1 MPSPKPEIPW
11 GRALEF
17 PAYMRLK
24 ANGAGK
30 PRRFAI
36 LAYSGGLLPVDGFSS
51 PVVVDLAGLETPN
64 QIPILIDH
72 TKSVEA
78 TLGVTDSISNNGK
91 SLKLG
96 GVVTGVS
103 PLAQTVL
110 AQAVAGHTWQASIG
124 AMVIESEEVAPGRSA
139 EANGQTF
146 VGPVIIAR
154 RSVLRETS
162 VLPMGADSTTSVNLA
177 ASAAKLLKG
186 SGSMPTFEEFVIS
199 LGLDVATLSPEA
211 AAVLQTAYTA
221 KYPPPAP
228 VAPAPAPA
236 AAPAAPAANPTAAAA
251 DASVNLQASLAA
263 NRQMIAAQFRKS
275 AEIQAKAAGYP
286 LIAAKAIEDDWSIEK
301 VELEVIRASAAKTR
315 PTSFHATENAQPVGS
330 VLEAAMCMTRKTR
343 DHEKQFPPAVL
354 QAAHS
359 QFKRGIGLQQLVV
372 MAAVANGY
380 HAQAGVG
387 LNASNLREVL
397 SFACPDPR
405 QRHLQA
411 AAFSTVSLPGIISNV
426 ANKDI
431 ETGYME
437 EDQTWREVAGIKSV
451 GNFLTHTTYRMLD
464 DMEYEEVGPGGN
476 IPHGKVG
483 EESYTRAAKTY
494 ARMFS
499 ITRQMLINAASDLQ
513 PFDDIKN
520 RIGRGSAKKLNRVF
534 WAKWLDN
541 SSFFTAGRGNYIT
554 GATTTLLTDMV
565 GLQLALDA
573 FDALRT
579 PAADG
584 SKVPG
589 GQIGGSPT
597 ILLTPGG
604 AIASRN
610 EQIYK
615 NSNLGSG
622 TANADA
628 NIFSGRYKPVKSVF
642 LNDASITNYSAT
654 GWYLLRDP
662 KVAAAVV
669 VSFLDGV
676 ETPTVEESD
685 ADFNT
690 LGIALRGYHDFG
702 CDQAEYL
709 CGVKSKGAA

>member
-1 MPSPKPEIPW
+1 MKPIQFT
-11 GRALEF
+11 AFL
-17 PAYMRLK
+17 RLK
-24 ANGAGK
+24 ANAAGNA
-30 PRRFAI
+30 RRFAI
-36 LAYSGGLLPVDGFSS
+36 LAYSGGMLPVDGFPH

-78 TLGVTDSISNNGK
+78 TLGLTDSISNNGK
-91 SLKLG
+91 SLKLA

-103 PLAQTVL
+103 PLAQSVL
-110 AQAVAGHTWQASIG
+110 AQSAAGHTWQASIG
-124 AMVIESEEVAPGRSA
+124 AMVIESEDIAPGRTA

-146 VGPVIIAR
+146 VGPVVIAR

-186 SGSMPTFEEFVIS
+186 TGSMPTFEEFVLS
-199 LGLDVATLSPEA
+199 LGLDVATLTPEGA
-211 AAVLQTAYTA
+211 AALQMAYQA
-221 KYPPPAP
+221 KYPAPVPAPAP
-228 VAPAPAPA
+228 VAPAAPA
-236 AAPAAPAANPTAAAA
+236 AAPVSNPTAAAG

-301 VELEVIRASAAKTR
+301 VELEVLRASAAKTR
-315 PTSFHATENAQPVGS
+315 PTSFQTTENAQPVGS

-343 DHEKQFPPAVL
+343 DHEKQFAPAVL

-380 HAQAGVG
+380 QAQAGVG

-397 SFACPDPR
+397 AFACPDPR
-405 QRHLQA
+405 QRHVQA
-411 AAFSTVSLPGIISNV
+411 GFATVSLPGIISNV

-431 ETGYME
+431 ETGYFE

-464 DMEYEEVGPGGN
+464 DMEYEEVGPSGK
-476 IPHGKVG
+476 IPNGSVG

-494 ARMFS
+494 AKMFS

-513 PFDDIKN
+513 PFDDIKE

-534 WAKWLDN
+534 WTRWLDN
-541 SSFFTAGRGNYIT
+541 SAFFTAGRGNYIT

-573 FDALRT
+573 FDAMRT

-589 GQIGGSPT
+589 GSVGGSPT

-604 AIASRN
+604 AIASKN